1 MAQNKLTLIDQIKT
15 IAWFNFVTQKSKMNA
30 NRIGLALSQDEIS
43 GHGSN
48 KCYQWRDGKHKPHKE
63 SVAKVEVLVPGSL
76 NVFYHPLWSILSKP
90 DEIREIGDVEKL
102 LAKLPKAKPLLF
114 RKTLPGGKKVERI
127 CQPIDYEHACELGDA
142 PYHCTKNSARNLDMI
157 ATQLLLVHEAKILNS
172 RRSQSLTMSLFEE
185 SKTKFKKI
193 PELIGL
199 DELIFNL
206 IEQSELWKHLEFD
219 ENSEHVQLM
228 RNIQLLLE
236 MDTCPS
242 YHWTP
247 AQEAMLGTVP
257 DETLAKRLGLT
268 KNMVWFRRHQL
279 DLMQVVASTRKNKK
293 LITAHSSETRHRF

>member
-1 MAQNKLTLIDQIKT
+1 MAQNKLTLIDQIQT
-15 IAWFNFVTQKSKMNA
+15 IAWFNFVTQTSKMNA

-102 LAKLPKAKPLLF
+102 LSKIPKAKTLLF
-114 RKTLPGGKKVERI
+114 RKTLSGGKKTERI

-142 PYHCTKNSARNLDMI
+142 PYHYAKNSARNLDMI

-172 RRSQSLTMSLFEE
+172 RRSQSWAMSLFKE

-199 DELIFNL
+199 NELIFNL
-206 IEQSELWKHLEFD
+206 IEQSAFWNYFD
-219 ENSEHVQLM
+219 PEESFDHVKFMRDLQLGLKM
-228 RNIQLLLE
+228 GTE
-236 MDTCPS
+236 PP

-247 AQEAMLGTVP
+247 TQEFMLGKVS
-257 DETLAKRLGLT
+257 DKALARRLGLT
-268 KNMVWFRRHQL
+268 EAMIWFRRQQL
-279 DLMQVVASTRKNKK
+279 GILEFSSGPKK
-293 LITAHSSETRHRF
+293 LKKCRL